1 MLTGMEYTHDND
13 LFAKL
18 SVDDHIRKPINGT
31 LPELFMDA
39 WKTFWVVKDHLQTAI
54 KLKKEQ
60 FTKILL
66 VILVPSISLVYIKP
80 RLSAKDELEIH
91 YDLFRLT

>member
-1 MLTGMEYTHDND
+1 MEYTHDHD

-18 SVDDHIRKPINGT
+18 SVDDHIWEPINGA

-54 KLKKEQ
+54 ELKKKQ
-60 FTKILL
+60 FTKIFPMTF
-66 VILVPSISLVYIKP
+66 VPSISLVNIKP